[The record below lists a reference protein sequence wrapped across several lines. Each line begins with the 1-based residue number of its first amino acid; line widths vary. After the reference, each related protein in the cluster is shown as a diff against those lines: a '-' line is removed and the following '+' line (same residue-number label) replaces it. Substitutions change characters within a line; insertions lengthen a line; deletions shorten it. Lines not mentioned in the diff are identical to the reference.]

1 MGGFDVERV
10 TQAGNVQIAEALQSQ
25 NFVAGLSGWIIRAD
39 GSYEFGSGGTI
50 RGDVTVS
57 GTDGSAIKIDNNSGH
72 ASIFLMPD
80 NYTPNTITNGPAEI
94 AASSN
99 GTGNA
104 SYGTLDLTSPQP
116 SGPPTANTSLISLQS
131 STLDNSSVSEIFLS
145 AGLINFQT
153 PTLTQ
158 NGAPLP
164 GSWVAGAALVANSG
178 GIAATETVILTAKD
192 ANNSQPTFLASH
204 YYRFTVEGQTQSTS
218 TAVGPIFGIRKTN
231 AAGTRYKWAR
241 QNTTTLGNP
250 YAAHVEGEFQVGPS
264 GQAADIVLTLQGAA
278 GQTVTAIAATDNPLL
293 LNIYDMGPTP
303 LQKTL
308 YLPVL

>member
-25 NFVAGLSGWIIRAD
+25 NFVAGSSGWAIFAD
-39 GSYEFGSGGTI
+39 GSYEFGSGGTF
-50 RGDVTVS
+50 RGNLEVD
-57 GTDGSAIKIDNNSGH
+57 GTDGSKVI
-72 ASIFLMPD
+72 
-80 NYTPNTITNGPAEI
+80 ITTTGGAAEI
-94 AASSN
+94 DYQPPTNADPTVTSLPGTVRGTTN
-99 GTGNA
+99 GTGSTA
-104 SYGTLDLTSPQP
+104 FDTLDLRSPRPIKGTFGAQSLLSLM
-116 SGPPTANTSLISLQS
+116 SGSPDGTIASQILLQAA
-131 STLDNSSVSEIFLS
+131 T
-145 AGLINFQT
+145 INFGAT
-153 PTLTQ
+153 TITQ
-158 NGAPLP
+158 NGTPLP

-192 ANNSQPTFLASH
+192 ASNNQPTFLASH
-204 YYRFTVEGQTQSTS
+204 YYRFTVEGQAQSTS